1 VLLAA
6 GIGTAFTLDKWVG
19 HEFPTLTV
27 LAIFGS
33 FISYI
38 YRYGFVLWGFWGEI
52 SGFGC
57 ECRVLGKLW
66 ACCGSDLWLATSF
79 ALDNLAGHQSPILT
93 VPELCGSFISYIHRY
108 GDELRAQKVDGSAMP

>member
-38 YRYGFVLWGFWGEI
+38 YRCGVGFFRL
-52 SGFGC
+52 
-57 ECRVLGKLW
+57 
-66 ACCGSDLWLATSF
+66 
-79 ALDNLAGHQSPILT
+79 
-93 VPELCGSFISYIHRY
+93 
-108 GDELRAQKVDGSAMP
+108 